1 MVGRAANAAVYAAA
15 AVSCWVAAP
24 ALSALACV
32 NHAKYGTY
40 ADTKDSALGPC
51 QAPPCTSA
59 STSLISSATEVYSAL
74 SEFHAPAAAR
84 SEPGPGPL
92 LNNAECTSG
101 GAAMKMGAVIV
112 SPRRRGTTPPR
123 RHRVRHKLHPTR
135 RRRRRSDQALRLLG
149 RKPPHAGRHGDRTRP
164 RSATTPDRRRAA

>member
-1 MVGRAANAAVYAAA
+1 MVGMAANAAVWAAATVSCCGAAA
-15 AVSCWVAAP
+15 ALA
-24 ALSALACV
+24 ALACV
-32 NHAKYGTY
+32 NHARYGTY

-112 SPRRRGTTPPR
+112 NPRHRDRRPPR
-123 RHRVRHKLHPTR
+123 RHRVRHNLHPTR
-135 RRRRRSDQALRLLG
+135 RRRHRSDRALRLLG
-149 RKPPHAGRHGDRTRP
+149 RQQPHAGHHGD
-164 RSATTPDRRRAA
+164 

>member
-15 AVSCWVAAP
+15 AVSCCVAAA

-32 NHAKYGTY
+32 NHARYGTY
-40 ADTKDSALGPC
+40 AETKDSALGPC

-74 SEFHAPAAAR
+74 NEFHAPAAAS
-84 SEPGPGPL
+84 SEPAPGPL

-101 GAAMKMGAVIV
+101 GAAMKMGAVIGATKLFGPL
-112 SPRRRGTTPPR
+112 SGNRRMLAATETEPGRGLQRHRIGGWRHHGGDQRRRTC
-123 RHRVRHKLHPTR
+123 
-135 RRRRRSDQALRLLG
+135 LRG
-149 RKPPHAGRHGDRTRP
+149 G
-164 RSATTPDRRRAA
+164 